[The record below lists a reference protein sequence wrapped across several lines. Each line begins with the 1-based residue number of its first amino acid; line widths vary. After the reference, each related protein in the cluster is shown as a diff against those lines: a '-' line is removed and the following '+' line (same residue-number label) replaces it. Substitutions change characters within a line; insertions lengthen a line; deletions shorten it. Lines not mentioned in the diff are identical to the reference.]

1 VSCARQAQDAA
12 RVRPQASATTNAHI
26 LVSVPS
32 PAGEVGVAYNS
43 VAAVSGGIAPYVFS
57 LASGT
62 LPPGMTPNSRAGSI
76 SGVPTVAG
84 SYTFVVS
91 VSDSSNTEHGS
102 GTARVSVGPAKV
114 APG

>member
-1 VSCARQAQDAA
+1 MRRGFARRQVQ
-12 RVRPQASATTNAHI
+12 RPMRTSWLAFRHRPEKWELPITRW
-26 LVSVPS
+26 LPSVV
-32 PAGEVGVAYNS
+32 ELRLTF
-43 VAAVSGGIAPYVFS
+43 FS

-76 SGVPTVAG
+76 LGVPTVAG
-84 SYTFVVS
+84 NYTFVVS

-114 APG
+114 PPG